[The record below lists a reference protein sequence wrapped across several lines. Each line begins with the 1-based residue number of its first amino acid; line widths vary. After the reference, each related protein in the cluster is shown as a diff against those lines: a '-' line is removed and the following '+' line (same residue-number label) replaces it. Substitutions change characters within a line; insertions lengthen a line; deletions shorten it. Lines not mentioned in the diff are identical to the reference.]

1 MTRILFVCMGNI
13 CRSPCAE
20 GIMQFLIKQQGLED
34 EIECDSAGTIDYHQ
48 GDSVDSRMQE
58 YAGMRGYE
66 LNSTARKFILQD
78 FENFDWIITMDENNY
93 SQIRLLD
100 PNNSFTHKIRRM
112 TDFCETTKIS
122 SVPDPYYGGNQGF
135 ETVID
140 ILEDACGG
148 FLKYL
153 KSNKQ

>member
-20 GIMQFLIKQQGLED
+20 GIMQFLIKLQGLED

-48 GDSVDSRMQE
+48 GDSAAPRMRE
-58 YAGMRGYE
+58 YAGLRGYE
-66 LNSTARKFILQD
+66 LNSIARKFILQD
-78 FENFDWIITMDENNY
+78 FEKFDWIITMDENNY

-100 PNNSFTHKIRRM
+100 PNNSFTHKIRRV

-122 SVPDPYYGGNQGF
+122 SVPDPYYGGNRGF

-153 KSNKQ
+153 KSKKQ